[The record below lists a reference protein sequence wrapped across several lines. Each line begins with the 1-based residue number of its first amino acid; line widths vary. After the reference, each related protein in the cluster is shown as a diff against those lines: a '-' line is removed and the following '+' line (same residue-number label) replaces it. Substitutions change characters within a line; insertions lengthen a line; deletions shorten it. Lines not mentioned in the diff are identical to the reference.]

1 MPSSTADEAGAIS
14 GGKVTNIH
22 MSSIVGV
29 KVSRKHPKMV
39 RVLVYREKETK
50 RYDFE
55 CQSREEAG
63 RIVADVRV
71 GLSEYGG
78 SAGDIGEG
86 DGDG

>member
-1 MPSSTADEAGAIS
+1 
-14 GGKVTNIH
+14 

-55 CQSREEAG
+55 CVSHEEAES
-63 RIVADVRV
+63 IVGDVKV
-71 GLSEYGG
+71 GTEN
-78 SAGDIGEG
+78 
-86 DGDG
+86 